1 MILGR
6 ALALRTG
13 AVIAATVALA
23 VLLSMVLAALKFERT
38 LYDVT
43 SSRLSVVADEVRRR
57 VEYGLTLGLDLAEL
71 VDVQSLME
79 RAAEP
84 EEIENAEVVG
94 EDGTVLFAANLSAV
108 GRPSTVSWEPD
119 SAPVPGG
126 IRQRIDGDA
135 IILGAG
141 VRNSFGQLVGEVI
154 IRSSLSGLNAR
165 IDAVIRHLGSSLL
178 VLLGAASVAT
188 LGAVVL
194 AVGRGGRRLAGAAG
208 GGSLGD
214 AVRRRLQDGVAE
226 ADTALTALER
236 EIDAVEGAVEGAA
249 GRAAPRVVSP

>member
-38 LYDVT
+38 LHDVT

-57 VEYGLTLGLDLAEL
+57 VEYGLTLGLDLSEL
-71 VDVQSLME
+71 VDVQGLVE

-94 EDGTVLFAANLSAV
+94 EDGTVLFAANLSSV
-108 GRPSTVSWEPD
+108 GRPSTVAWEPD

-154 IRSSLSGLNAR
+154 IRSSLSGLNER
-165 IDAVIRHLGSSLL
+165 INAVARHLLTSLL
-178 VLLGAASVAT
+178 VLLGVAALAT

-194 AVGRGGRRLAGAAG
+194 VVGRGGRRLAGEAAG
-208 GGSLGD
+208 SGAISG
-214 AVRRRLQDGVAE
+214 AVRRRLQAGVAE
-226 ADTALTALER
+226 ADAAMADLDRDMDAMER
-236 EIDAVEGAVEGAA
+236 ATPQAVV
-249 GRAAPRVVSP
+249 P